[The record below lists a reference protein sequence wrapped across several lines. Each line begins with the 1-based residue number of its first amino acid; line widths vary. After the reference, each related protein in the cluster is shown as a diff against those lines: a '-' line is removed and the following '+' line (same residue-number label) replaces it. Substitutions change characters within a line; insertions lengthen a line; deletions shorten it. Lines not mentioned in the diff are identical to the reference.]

1 MYGVDTVSV
10 SLRKDFGARLARV
23 REAHNGKSC
32 RDDFFQIA
40 RELFPV
46 YGEKNEDFRDFMSR
60 VSRLLRSRK
69 EIRKENH
76 PSTRR
81 LTSEDEEITE
91 EASLKPEELPLWKE
105 VDGEILPPD

>member
-10 SLRKDFGARLARV
+10 SLRKDFGARLARA
-23 REAHNGKSC
+23 REAHSGKSY

-40 RELFPV
+40 KELFPV
-46 YGEKNEDFRDFMSR
+46 YGEKNEEFRDFMSR
-60 VSRLLRSRK
+60 VSRLLRPRK
-69 EIRKENH
+69 EIRKEN
-76 PSTRR
+76 PSTHR

-91 EASLKPEELPLWKE
+91 EISPTTEILPLWKE